1 MEDQHSRLA
10 IIRVKELA
18 KERHASD
25 YAIVYD
31 ENDQNENIKP
41 LSGVTF
47 ADTTYTGKPQ
57 SIKITGVSAD
67 SVDDVKVPADAYEIT
82 GVTTQTNAG
91 TYQFTLTA
99 KEGSGFRGSTV
110 GTWKINKGKTSFSV
124 KGATVKAK
132 KLKNKKQA
140 VTVKVSNL
148 STGSSKPTYAIKKV
162 TKGQKKKVKINKKT
176 GKVTLKKGCKKCK
189 ITVVATS
196 KANANCEKATATAE
210 IVVK

>member
-10 IIRVKELA
+10 IMRVKELA

-57 SIKITGVSAD
+57 KIQITDVSAD

-110 GTWKINKGKTSFSV
+110 GACTPTESKREYDTSGSRWS
-124 KGATVKAK
+124 
-132 KLKNKKQA
+132 LDKN
-140 VTVKVSNL
+140 
-148 STGSSKPTYAIKKV
+148 I
-162 TKGQKKKVKINKKT
+162 
-176 GKVTLKKGCKKCK
+176 
-189 ITVVATS
+189 
-196 KANANCEKATATAE
+196 
-210 IVVK
+210 